1 MMMIRVKIVIM
12 IMKTT
17 ILLLLLPLT
26 LITTM
31 AVTKKSIIVTNEKG
45 IQASLLAHLHA
56 LTHAHTCQWFMFI

>member
-17 ILLLLLPLT
+17 ILLLLLT